1 MIDVEA
7 GGQRFDEMHVDGGV
21 TAQVFVYPTGL
32 DWTLV
37 RQRLAVHGQPTLY
50 VINNTHAELPWETAP
65 RRVVPILLRSVDS
78 LIRTQGI
85 GDLAQIYLLTRRDG
99 LHFNLAFIPNS
110 FTEQPSEKFDP
121 VYMRKLFEL
130 GFESAKAGYPW
141 TSGPRR

>member
-1 MIDVEA
+1 M
-7 GGQRFDEMHVDGGV
+7 
-21 TAQVFVYPTGL
+21 
-32 DWTLV
+32 
-37 RQRLAVHGQPTLY
+37 
-50 VINNTHAELPWETAP
+50 P

-85 GDLAQIYLLTRRDG
+85 GDLAQIYLLTQRDG
-99 LHFNLAFIPNS
+99 LRFNLAFIPNS